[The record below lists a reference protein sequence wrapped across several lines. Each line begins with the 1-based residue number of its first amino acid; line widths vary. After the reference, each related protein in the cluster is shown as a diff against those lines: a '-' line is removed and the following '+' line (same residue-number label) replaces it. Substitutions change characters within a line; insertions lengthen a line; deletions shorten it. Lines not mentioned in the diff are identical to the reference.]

1 MPLLSTVDVSIA
13 FGADVIFENLNVV
26 IHERSRIGVVGPN
39 GGGKTSF
46 LKILVGEIDP
56 SAGAVQATRGMRV
69 GYVPQAPETTTTGS
83 LRDEIMTAFAR
94 LRWLEQAL
102 ESGATQLD
110 QPNHG
115 QEKGQE
121 EAAGER
127 YAVLLDEFESLG
139 GYSYENRMARMVEGL
154 GLTPRALQT
163 PATQAS
169 GGERARAAMAKA
181 LLAEPNLLV
190 LDEPTNHLDMK
201 GLIWL
206 ERYLSHFDSAF
217 IVVSHDRYFLD
228 RTVNQVWELDHG
240 RIRTYAGNYSKYK
253 VLKNEQMLTQQREYV
268 KQQEYIVKEE
278 AFIQR
283 YRAGQRSREARG
295 RETRL
300 QRLDRIERPGNDRAI
315 TISNVAASRSGQVV
329 LSTHELTVGY
339 VAGQSTTELLSIP
352 DMKLERGS
360 RTAVIGDNGTGK
372 TTLLKT
378 LLGLTPPLRGKVG
391 LGRNAAVGYHR
402 QGLDD
407 LDGESTVIESLLD
420 AKDMPYEDARSY
432 LARFLFQGDD
442 VFRQVASCSGG
453 ERSRLA
459 LARLLATEPNIL
471 ILDEPTTHLDIPSR
485 EALEQVLLSYHGTL
499 LFVSHDRQFASLL
512 AQQLWVVDQGG
523 LQLFPGTFESWLES
537 VKEGDQGA
545 APRKIKARR
554 PLRPPQGK
562 KPPSPALDDRLIKI
576 IDGLETRL
584 AEIQSELEEAS
595 AQRDLELISKIG
607 LEYDRT
613 KEELDEKMAQWGG

>member
-1 MPLLSTVDVSIA
+1 
-13 FGADVIFENLNVV
+13 
-26 IHERSRIGVVGPN
+26 
-39 GGGKTSF
+39 
-46 LKILVGEIDP
+46 
-56 SAGAVQATRGMRV
+56 
-69 GYVPQAPETTTTGS
+69 
-83 LRDEIMTAFAR
+83 
-94 LRWLEQAL
+94 
-102 ESGATQLD
+102 
-110 QPNHG
+110 
-115 QEKGQE
+115 
-121 EAAGER
+121 
-127 YAVLLDEFESLG
+127 
-139 GYSYENRMARMVEGL
+139 
-154 GLTPRALQT
+154 
-163 PATQAS
+163 
-169 GGERARAAMAKA
+169 
-181 LLAEPNLLV
+181 
-190 LDEPTNHLDMK
+190 
-201 GLIWL
+201 
-206 ERYLSHFDSAF
+206 
-217 IVVSHDRYFLD
+217 
-228 RTVNQVWELDHG
+228 
-240 RIRTYAGNYSKYK
+240 
-253 VLKNEQMLTQQREYV
+253 
-268 KQQEYIVKEE
+268 
-278 AFIQR
+278 
-283 YRAGQRSREARG
+283 
-295 RETRL
+295 
-300 QRLDRIERPGNDRAI
+300 
-315 TISNVAASRSGQVV
+315 
-329 LSTHELTVGY
+329 
-339 VAGQSTTELLSIP
+339 
-352 DMKLERGS
+352 S

-554 PLRPPQGK
+554 PLRPPQAK